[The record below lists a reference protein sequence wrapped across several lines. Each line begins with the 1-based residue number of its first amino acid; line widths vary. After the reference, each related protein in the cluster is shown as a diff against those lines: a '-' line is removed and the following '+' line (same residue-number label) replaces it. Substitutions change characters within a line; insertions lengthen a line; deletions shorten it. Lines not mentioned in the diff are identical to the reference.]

1 MEGTAPLKR
10 SNLLFQEGER
20 LDTLL
25 VPIFVVLRTI
35 MIRGFA
41 FGGWCLVDDNAYLV
55 VKSYLLLVC
64 MDCIFH
70 TYLYY
75 VAISRGE
82 MTDFYR
88 IVYT

>member
-41 FGGWCLVDDNAYLV
+41 FGGWTLSRQKLSTILVSSINICGNLW
-55 VKSYLLLVC
+55 
-64 MDCIFH
+64 
-70 TYLYY
+70 
-75 VAISRGE
+75 GE
-82 MTDFYR
+82 MNNFYM
-88 IVYT
+88 IIKGQTNN

>member
-41 FGGWCLVDDNAYLV
+41 FGGWTLSRQKL
-55 VKSYLLLVC
+55 STTIVC

>member
-41 FGGWCLVDDNAYLV
+41 FGGWTL
-55 VKSYLLLVC
+55 
-64 MDCIFH
+64 
-70 TYLYY
+70 
-75 VAISRGE
+75 SRQKLSTIVSSINICGNLWGE
-82 MTDFYR
+82 MTDFYSR
-88 IVYT
+88 IIKGHTNNYYE